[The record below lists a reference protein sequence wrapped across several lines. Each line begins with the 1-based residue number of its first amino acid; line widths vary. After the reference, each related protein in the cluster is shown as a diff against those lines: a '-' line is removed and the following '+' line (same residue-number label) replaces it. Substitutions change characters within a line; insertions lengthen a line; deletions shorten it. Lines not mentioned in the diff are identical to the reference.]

1 MTRSTTASRSTTSR
15 AVAVLILGAALSSGV
30 LAAPTRSPMT
40 PSSIGAR
47 DLQSQS
53 PSDGLGTLSEG
64 ELPTLQ
70 HGVPRQSGD
79 SGLTPFDD
87 SENGEDGA
95 DVNPDVSEIS
105 VSSEQRVDL
114 LKRSGCLPICWT
126 TSTHEDDTPLLS
138 GEKTGGVPD
147 LELPGLNAKEREKKQ
162 FLNDKAEEI
171 QSWLHGLEVEH
182 QRLASDP
189 ASEWAASEQMTT
201 LIFRHGASLNRLF
214 SITYGRKKPQ
224 YVPALHTQIIALWKE
239 FQSFVRAQMEHQ
251 YHFLEYLKSDWELA
265 CRNDAHSSGGHAR
278 RKVFDDHRNFS
289 TFIYEFT
296 HAALQFQ
303 VISPNDF
310 KPYEEMFAE
319 WHAYYGFPNPLQN
332 RN

>member
-53 PSDGLGTLSEG
+53 SSDGVGTLSKG

-79 SGLTPFDD
+79 GLTPFDD

-95 DVNPDVSEIS
+95 NPDVSEIS

-114 LKRSGCLPICWT
+114 LKRSGCLPNCW
-126 TSTHEDDTPLLS
+126 STPTYEDDTPLLG
-138 GEKTGGVPD
+138 GEKTGGVPE
-147 LELPGLNAKEREKKQ
+147 LELPGLNAEEREKERFLRKQ
-162 FLNDKAEEI
+162 EKKI
-171 QSWLHGLEVEH
+171 QSWFNNLEVERR
-182 QRLASDP
+182 RLASES
-189 ASEWAASEQMTT
+189 ASEPMIT
-201 LIFRHGASLNRLF
+201 LIFRHEASLNRLL
-214 SITYGRKKPQ
+214 SITYGREKPQ
-224 YVPALHTQIIALWKE
+224 YVPDLRTQMITLWE
-239 FQSFVRAQMEHQ
+239 TFQSSVRVQMEHQ
-251 YHFLEYLKSDWELA
+251 YHFLEYLKSDWALA

-278 RKVFDDHRNFS
+278 RKVFDDHREFS
-289 TFIYEFT
+289 TFIYELT

-303 VISPNDF
+303 VISPDDF

-319 WHAYYGFPNPLQN
+319 WHKEYNFAI
-332 RN
+332 